1 MKKVVMKRTNNVV
14 KANVLIS
21 AKGRLTA
28 LEQKFFCVLVSAIT
42 PQDEA
47 DQKTLYSFP
56 IRQFA
61 GIASVSHSRIYE
73 KVFEAAIR
81 IMERIIVIQ
90 QEDGPLA
97 VALLSSVKAL
107 AGEGRIA
114 VRFSE
119 EILPYI
125 FDLKRE
131 FTKYQLK
138 NVLGLRSAH
147 AIRLYELLKQT
158 ESLKKRKM
166 TISEL
171 KEYLGAG
178 EKYQRF
184 DHLKSRV
191 LDPAIH
197 EINEK
202 TDINVSYAKIK
213 EGREFVELKFTIK
226 SNQKPQKPQKR
237 LKKVDVEEEL
247 HPEGKAFLR
256 SLLGSNY
263 RS

>member
-1 MKKVVMKRTNNVV
+1 MKKVAMKRTNNVV

-28 LEQKFFCVLVSAIT
+28 LEQKFFCTLVSSIT

-47 DQKTLYSFP
+47 DQRTLYSFP

-61 GIASVSHSRIYE
+61 DIASVSHSQIYV

-81 IMERIIVIQ
+81 IMQRVLVIQ

-138 NVLGLRSAH
+138 NVLNLRSTH
-147 AIRLYELLKQT
+147 AIRMYEILKQT